1 VNLVKK
7 KCFLIV
13 LVVFLT
19 ACGGNEE
26 DNSSAIGS
34 EVPLFDQEW
43 FSFNYEMANTN
54 VVIYKDS
61 IKKNNEQ
68 LLQYTA
74 TKVVGELPSS
84 ELLNAGVDNS
94 VYNPYANL
102 YDVLTLTEKRLLYT
116 PQQFLPNTPRPK
128 NIVFNDA
135 ANMFSTVPYNA
146 QMYKDTAITTIKYV
160 TQDLSGTLVT
170 EAINESVITSY
181 EAKLTELR
189 TLKIAV
195 ESELARL
202 KSYSLTLQTGNS
214 TDFLLN
220 MKVQESIKVY
230 QGGLQELEN
239 NIANDTTNLTKLKSS
254 KLTFDKG
261 AIAVQQTVLT
271 TYEDSVT
278 FTLVNSIAVNSIS
291 DWKASY
297 AANIIFRDYQW
308 SGHTFS
314 CVVNLNNIPTGD
326 CALNYQN
333 NIYRANYAHK
343 AVVSKPSY
351 ILFNK
356 IAADAL
362 EALIKQSFTV
372 NTP

>member
-1 VNLVKK
+1 MNLVKK

-170 EAINESVITSY
+170 TTIDSDAIEVYQASHSAN
-181 EAKLTELR
+181 LTQ
-189 TLKIAV
+189 LKN
-195 ESELARL
+195 S
-202 KSYSLTLQTGNS
+202 SLT
-214 TDFLLN
+214 FP
-220 MKVQESIKVY
+220 V
-230 QGGLQELEN
+230 
-239 NIANDTTNLTKLKSS
+239 
-254 KLTFDKG
+254 G
-261 AIAVQQTVLT
+261 AIGVKQTSAT
-271 TYEDSVT
+271 TTEDSVT

-297 AANIIFRDYQW
+297 DTNIIFRDYQW

-362 EALIKQSFTV
+362 EGLVKQSFTV
-372 NTP
+372 NTL